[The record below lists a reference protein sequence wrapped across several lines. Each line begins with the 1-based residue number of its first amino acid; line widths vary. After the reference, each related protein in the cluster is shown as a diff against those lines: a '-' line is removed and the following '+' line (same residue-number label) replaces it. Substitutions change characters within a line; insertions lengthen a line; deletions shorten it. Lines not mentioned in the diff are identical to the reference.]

1 MWNSLKTI
9 STLRVCMSRLKEPCW
24 STHCARPPTF
34 LDALLTC
41 CCVCVS
47 YALSARSLKTT
58 CTANT
63 WVLRYPATACSLR
76 CSMPSAAGHEDSEA
90 LWWSTLIY
98 GSIKLWCMSKTMRL
112 SWVFPFLREP
122 NQYIYCQYYQMILA
136 HHRYIYIGV
145 YVAQYT
151 IWKHLIDFNVE
162 NRHVG
167 WFSH

>member
-63 WVLRYPATACSLR
+63 WVLRYPATTCSLR

-112 SWVFPFLREP
+112 SWVFPFFARTQP
-122 NQYIYCQYYQMILA
+122 IYLLSILSDDIGSSQI
-136 HHRYIYIGV
+136 HLYWCICCPIYHMK
-145 YVAQYT
+145 T
-151 IWKHLIDFNVE
+151 FDRF
-162 NRHVG
+162 
-167 WFSH
+167 